1 MMWRYE
7 VLTALAVGAAVVALA
22 QIAEAGDTHGSGGNR
37 NGNHSS
43 SRSQSFQFQGG
54 SSKYQSLFSQNKK
67 SNHHDDNNDHH
78 KHHNHHGNHH
88 QGHHHQ
94 PYPVVVRYPYPV
106 AVRVPVA
113 PPILTTIPQGGANLV
128 DGVNLRL
135 VDVRM
140 VDSGDAARTLGPRFR
155 VVIGNRGK
163 QAAGNF
169 QVLAIAAKEAKF
181 TEDLPSTMVEVEG
194 IAPGQ
199 VAKVDV
205 RLPIRAMTMIEG
217 QPFNMLAV
225 MVDSNKLIEETA
237 EQDNSGLMER
247 TKLEMLETR

>member
-43 SRSQSFQFQGG
+43 VRSQSFNFQGG
-54 SSKYQSLFSQNKK
+54 SSKYQSSFSQNKK
-67 SNHHDDNNDHH
+67 SSHHDHH
-78 KHHNHHGNHH
+78 SHHGHHH
-88 QGHHHQ
+88 QGRHHQ
-94 PYPVVVRYPYPV
+94 PYPLVVRYPYPQPYPV
-106 AVRVPVA
+106 AVPVPVA
-113 PPILTTIPQGGANLV
+113 PPIVTTIPQGGANLV
-128 DGVNLRL
+128 DGVNLQS

-140 VDSGDAARTLGPRFR
+140 VDNGDTARQLGPRFR

-181 TEDLPSTMVEVEG
+181 TADLPATMVEVEG

-199 VAKVDV
+199 VAKLDV

-217 QPFNMLAV
+217 QPYNILAV
-225 MVDSNKLIEETA
+225 MVDSKKLIEETA

-247 TKLEMLETR
+247 AKIELLDAR